1 MYIDQLCAISGQSP
15 LLYKLAGFFKSNRL
29 VDFTVNLYFIFM
41 SSLSSLFFAG
51 AYDSCIKS
59 IPPHAHTHE
68 TLESDKR
75 SYLIRSLALV
85 GKIGEARSLLKP
97 PGVLDE
103 ALLLWIEGFPLKSN
117 PNDFQKWS
125 AILMKADLVRAKLEG
140 ATQEE
145 GVHEA
150 AVLLSHVYCWAGNQE
165 IAYALCA
172 VIPTLEA

>member
-1 MYIDQLCAISGQSP
+1 MMTCL
-15 LLYKLAGFFKSNRL
+15 R
-29 VDFTVNLYFIFM
+29 
-41 SSLSSLFFAG
+41 SLFFAG
-51 AYDSCIKS
+51 AYDSCIES
-59 IPPHAHTHE
+59 IPSTTHATHA
-68 TLESDKR
+68 TESDKR
-75 SYLIRSLALV
+75 SYLIRSLVLV
-85 GKIGEARSLLKP
+85 GKTGEARSLLKP

-117 PNDFQKWS
+117 SDDFQKWS

-150 AVLLSHVYCWAGNQE
+150 AVLLSHVYGWAGNQE